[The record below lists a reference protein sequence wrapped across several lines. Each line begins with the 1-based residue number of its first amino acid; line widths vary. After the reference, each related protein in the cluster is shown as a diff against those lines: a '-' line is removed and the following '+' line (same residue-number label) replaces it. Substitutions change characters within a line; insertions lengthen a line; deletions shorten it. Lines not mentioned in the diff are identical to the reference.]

1 MAEGSRVGRYRVDAV
16 IARGGMGIVYRATD
30 PALERSVAL
39 KVIAP
44 ELARDE
50 EFRARFVRES
60 RLAAA
65 LDHPNAIPVYE
76 AGDED
81 GALFI
86 AMRFVEGRDLRE
98 LIDLEGRLDPERAIR
113 IVSQVASAL
122 EAAHARGL
130 VHRDV
135 KPANVLTDRYVA
147 AYEREDLDAMRAILA
162 PDVRLSGPGT
172 SRNGREEVLDEYR
185 STFALIEDPQYE
197 LGSRS
202 YLEQPT
208 SSMVQGDYE
217 VTDSASG
224 ASPSGRLALTME
236 RVDGQPLITRIVT
249 SG

>member
-1 MAEGSRVGRYRVDAV
+1 V
-16 IARGGMGIVYRATD
+16 
-30 PALERSVAL
+30 LVAG
-39 KVIAP
+39 A
-44 ELARDE
+44 
-50 EFRARFVRES
+50 
-60 RLAAA
+60 AAA
-65 LDHPNAIPVYE
+65 LVLSGVLGTDDE
-76 AGDED
+76 GGDR
-81 GALFI
+81 GAPS
-86 AMRFVEGRDLRE
+86 ATA
-98 LIDLEGRLDPERAIR
+98 P
-113 IVSQVASAL
+113 SVASPMATSPTTPTPSGGAVP
-122 EAAHARGL
+122 EAQ
-130 VHRDV
+130 
-135 KPANVLTDRYVA
+135 ANELTDRYVA
-147 AYEREDLDAMRAILA
+147 AYEGEDLDAMGAILA

-224 ASPSGRLALTME
+224 ASPSGRLALAME

>member
-65 LDHPNAIPVYE
+65 LDHPNVIPVYE

-86 AMRFVEGRDLRE
+86 AMRFVEGRDLR
-98 LIDLEGRLDPERAIR
+98 DSSTWRA
-113 IVSQVASAL
+113 ASTPS
-122 EAAHARGL
+122 ARSGSS
-130 VHRDV
+130 R
-135 KPANVLTDRYVA
+135 RS
-147 AYEREDLDAMRAILA
+147 RA
-162 PDVRLSGPGT
+162 PWTPPT
-172 SRNGREEVLDEYR
+172 
-185 STFALIEDPQYE
+185 
-197 LGSRS
+197 LGGSC
-202 YLEQPT
+202 T
-208 SSMVQGDYE
+208 A
-217 VTDSASG
+217 T
-224 ASPSGRLALTME
+224 
-236 RVDGQPLITRIVT
+236 
-249 SG
+249 